1 MSQAHTSP
9 QRKATRR
16 RSGNAVQ
23 LRQRLWQAVEIA
35 SEVLNDTSLSPELR
49 LRGVHAVT
57 QASGS
62 YCKILE
68 AVEFEARLKAVENKV
83 QE

>member
-1 MSQAHTSP
+1 MSEGQAI
-9 QRKATRR
+9 RKQKVRR
-16 RSGNAVQ
+16 TRSGNATQ

-35 SEVLNDTSLSPELR
+35 SDVLNDTSLSPELR

-68 AVEFEARLKAVENKV
+68 AVEFEARLKAVENKIAD
-83 QE
+83 